1 MPKSNEGSFAY
12 AIVPS
17 PGHDMASHPENAG
30 RFMHFDLLRQLALD
44 EGLLEVQI
52 TPAPMEAITVVHPQS
67 YLDTLLKAI
76 EESPVYIDY
85 APTYVTPAS
94 FEAALNSAGATLNV
108 LDAVLEGRARAGFS
122 IGRPPGHHATAT
134 RAMGFCL
141 LNNVAIAARQAQKQG
156 LQRVMIVDID
166 VHHGNGTQAILE
178 HDPDVLY
185 VSTHQSGIYPGTGVM
200 NDIGPDADN
209 ATVANIPLPARS
221 GDSTFETVIQQV
233 IKPLAAR
240 FVPEILLIS
249 AGFDAHWRDPLAG
262 LQLSTAGYH
271 RLASML
277 AEIADEHCAGRVIVV
292 LEGGYDPEALLHSVI
307 AVIQGLRGSGMP
319 DDPLGPAPF
328 PDADASSVIQ
338 SVLALHDLA

>member
-1 MPKSNEGSFAY
+1 MDTGFVYHEDYLK
-12 AIVPS
+12 
-17 PGHDMASHPENAG
+17 HDTGAHPESAERLIHIMSELREAG
-30 RFMHFDLLRQLALD
+30 VTEKMKKVLPVKASKEQIAYVHTDAYIKGVERMCK
-44 EGLLEVQI
+44 EGGGLLDPD
-52 TPAPMEAITVVHPQS
+52 TPLCTES
-67 YLDTLLKAI
+67 YEIALL
-76 EESPVYIDY
+76 
-85 APTYVTPAS
+85 
-94 FEAALNSAGATLNV
+94 SAGGVIKATDEVMNDSNNLKHIFALV
-108 LDAVLEGRARAGFS
+108 
-122 IGRPPGHHATAT
+122 RPPGHHATAT

-185 VSTHQSGIYPGTGVM
+185 VSTHQSGIYPGTGVL

-209 ATVANIPLPARS
+209 STVANIPLPARS

-240 FVPEILLIS
+240 FVPEILFIS

-277 AEIADEHCAGRVIVV
+277 AEIAEEHCAGRVIVV
-292 LEGGYDPEALLHSVI
+292 LEGGYDPEALVHSVI
-307 AVIQGLRGSGMP
+307 AVIQGLRGSGIP
-319 DDPLGPAPF
+319 DDLLGPAPF

-338 SVLALHDLA
+338 SVLALHDLP